1 MNVDLDEVPRNPRD
15 VIKVKHGVCPVCGRR
30 GVLVNGRCSPTKPE
44 DRAGLTYCQ
53 RVERKRVMRALDAE
67 LGGAS

>member
-1 MNVDLDEVPRNPRD
+1 MD
-15 VIKVKHGVCPVCGRR
+15 KVKLKIKLGVCSVCGRS

-53 RVERKRVMRALDAE
+53 RVERKRVMRASGQE
-67 LGGAS
+67 LE